1 MFIAKNLQ
9 KPNFHDGK
17 SIRLW
22 LDFFVI
28 SSWLQKSIRRWK
40 IDDSMIY
47 ARELI
52 ESGFENYIWKRI
64 FIYVVEDIWLAN
76 LYMWEIVLKH
86 YKLFKQ
92 SETEFWFDARYIYQ
106 VIYLLCISEKSR
118 ENDSMICLAKMWYW
132 DENDRMFINEWCVE
146 RIYNS
151 KSKKVKE
158 EVKDFC
164 DMEYRWHMN
173 GDLYNYYFDCMMT
186 LWDLN
191 WWDWLCLYFI
201 NFYLIK
207 KYCIWYINYYFFWEN
222 TWFENLKQNLNGFTL
237 NFMDISWFKV
247 EDYVYDKHTILW
259 KKMWRWLKYFFETWS
274 YLENEVIIWDN
285 RYKEEIN
292 RLIKNGLIID

>member
-1 MFIAKNLQ
+1 MFVNKNLQ

-17 SIRLW
+17 SKRLL

-40 IDDSMIY
+40 IDDSMLY

-52 ESGFENYIWKRI
+52 ESWFEKYIWKRI
-64 FIYVVEDIWLAN
+64 FIYVVEDIWLGN
-76 LYMWEIVLKH
+76 LYIWEIVLKN

-92 SETEFWFDARYIYQ
+92 SETNDWFDSKYIYQ
-106 VIYLLCISEKSR
+106 AIYLLCVSSKNR
-118 ENDSMICLAKMWYW
+118 ENDSMICLVKMWYW
-132 DENDRMFINEWCVE
+132 EENERKFINEWCVGE
-146 RIYNS
+146 IYNS
-151 KSKKVKE
+151 NSKKVKE
-158 EVKDFC
+158 NIEKFFNV
-164 DMEYRWHMN
+164 EYKWYMN
-173 GDLYNYYFDCMMT
+173 EKLYNYYFDCMMT

-207 KYCIWYINYYFFWEN
+207 KYKIGFDFYLDWKN
-222 TWFENLKQNLNGFTL
+222 TWLEEVKSKLNGFTL
-237 NFMDISWFKV
+237 NFIDISWFKV

-274 YLENEVIIWDN
+274 YLENEVIIWWN
-285 RYKEEIN
+285 TYKEEIKK
-292 RLIKNGLIID
+292 LIKDGLIND